1 MAVIEGMENWQ
12 LNFSVEVRDEEV
24 ADGIFGKVQELL
36 DELGHTQWSGKM
48 YRDLNMEKALEV
60 FRENKEEILAA
71 LPEEVIQQ
79 YYPDRVA
86 VSDEI
91 KEKYSMLIP
100 ETQQYMQR
108 KHNSLERHL
117 EVVPEL
123 EEE

>member
-1 MAVIEGMENWQ
+1 MAVVEGMENWQ

-24 ADGIFGKVQELL
+24 ADGIFSKVQELL
-36 DELGHTQWSGKM
+36 DGLGHTQWSGKM

-60 FRENKEEILAA
+60 FRENKEAILAA
-71 LPEEVIQQ
+71 LPEEVVQQ

-91 KEKYSMLIP
+91 KERYSHLSP
-100 ETQQYMQR
+100 ETQKSMQR

-117 EVVPEL
+117 EAVPEL

>member
-1 MAVIEGMENWQ
+1 
-12 LNFSVEVRDEEV
+12 
-24 ADGIFGKVQELL
+24 
-36 DELGHTQWSGKM
+36 M

-91 KEKYSMLIP
+91 KEKYSHLIP

>member
-12 LNFSVEVRDEEV
+12 LNFSVEVQDEEA
-24 ADGIFGKVQELL
+24 ADVIFSAIQDCI

-117 EVVPEL
+117 EVVPEC

>member
-12 LNFSVEVRDEEV
+12 LNFSVEVRDEEI
-24 ADGIFGKVQELL
+24 ADGIFSKVQELL

-60 FRENKEEILAA
+60 FRENKEAILAA
-71 LPEEVIQQ
+71 LPEEVVQQ

-91 KEKYSMLIP
+91 KERYSHLSP
-100 ETQQYMQR
+100 ETQKSMQR